1 MVEKSIIITGG
12 GVGKRMGA
20 EVPKQFLL
28 LNNRP
33 ILMWT
38 IEKFFTYDPQIEIIL
53 VLPENQIAYWNSL
66 CAHYNFTVNHRC
78 VAGGNERFDSVKN
91 GLEKASGELIGVHD
105 AVRPLVSNRV
115 IVETYAAAAIYG
127 ASIPV
132 VSLTESLRQ
141 VKENDSFA
149 VKRSDFKLVQTPQC
163 FKSSVLRSAYQKP
176 YQDFYTDDASV
187 VEADGHKIHLVDG
200 NEENIK
206 ITSPADLKIA
216 AVLF

>member
-38 IEKFFTYDPQIEIIL
+38 IEKFYTYDPQIEIIL

-66 CAHYNFTVNHRC
+66 CETFNFRLKHTC
-78 VAGGNERFDSVKN
+78 VSGGKERFDSVKN
-91 GLEKASGELIGVHD
+91 GLEKATGHLIGVHD

-115 IVETYAAAAIYG
+115 IAETFAAALKYG

-132 VSLTESLRQ
+132 VALSESLRQ

-163 FKSSVLRSAYQKP
+163 FKSAVLRSAYQKP

>member
-66 CAHYNFTVNHRC
+66 CETDNFTIKHTC
-78 VAGGNERFDSVKN
+78 VAGGMERFDSVKN

-115 IVETYAAAAIYG
+115 ITETFAAAMNFG

-132 VSLTESLRQ
+132 VALSESLRQ

-163 FKSSVLRSAYQKP
+163 FTSVVLRSAYQKP

>member
-53 VLPENQIAYWNSL
+53 VLPENQIVYWNSL
-66 CAHYNFTVNHRC
+66 CEIDNFTIKHTC
-78 VAGGNERFDSVKN
+78 VTGGKERFDSVKN
-91 GLEKASGELIGVHD
+91 GLEKASGQLIGVHD

-115 IVETYAAAAIYG
+115 ITETFNAAMNFG

-132 VSLTESLRQ
+132 VALSESLRQ

-163 FKSSVLRSAYQKP
+163 FKSAFLRSAYQKP

>member
-78 VAGGNERFDSVKN
+78 VAGGKERFDSVKN

-105 AVRPLVSNRV
+105 AVRPLVSNQV

-163 FKSSVLRSAYQKP
+163 FTSSVLRSAYQKP